1 MAEDGNR
8 DLLPMPLPSD
18 SAEEYEQLVDTMEEV
33 ARQDS
38 GNPFFLSFFPA
49 DLLAHGASGQRT
61 IVSSISEKYRS
72 WFETK
77 LNYTT
82 LPT

>member
-1 MAEDGNR
+1 MRVLCKNAYLGNNTR
-8 DLLPMPLPSD
+8 LW
-18 SAEEYEQLVDTMEEV
+18 QLTQEL
-33 ARQDS
+33 QDIQWDIVCFS
-38 GNPFFLSFFPA
+38 ESFFLSFFPT

-61 IVSSISEKYRS
+61 IVNSISEKYCS